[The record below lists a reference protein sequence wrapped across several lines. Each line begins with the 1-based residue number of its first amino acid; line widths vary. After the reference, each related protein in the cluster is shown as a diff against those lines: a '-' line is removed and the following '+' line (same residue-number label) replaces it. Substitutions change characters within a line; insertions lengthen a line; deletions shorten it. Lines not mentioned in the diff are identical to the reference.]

1 VNAFHRSRYS
11 EPARETAPPTTGVEA
26 DAPHP
31 ATSFMREDS
40 RPVLVAVDGSTGAWD
55 ALEWA
60 SAEAA
65 ARDCPLRII
74 HALTWPLMFDPF
86 GAVWSYRDDAA
97 DKEAAE
103 LLLIRAELRAREV
116 AHDLRVTTHL
126 QLGPTGPTILSHE
139 HDSSLIVLDRGH
151 SQGLGGA
158 LAGSPAARVARH
170 TDCPIAVIG
179 SAQEP
184 SCGPCQTRV
193 VVGLKGTGDRFAL
206 LGFAF
211 RAARRRGVGLTV
223 LHAWAPHDDPLET
236 KGRAAEDARKRRHL
250 YDLVAPWRAAFPE
263 VDVAH
268 RLVNASPGRALVDE
282 SAGAALLVIG
292 GSRSGRFSHS
302 LLGAP
307 TRAVLHAFSS
317 PVAIVR
323 E

>member
-1 VNAFHRSRYS
+1 VTAQ
-11 EPARETAPPTTGVEA
+11 PAPGVEA
-26 DAPHP
+26 DAKH
-31 ATSFMREDS
+31 AARSFVREDS

-60 SAEAA
+60 AAEAA
-65 ARDCPLRII
+65 ARDCPLRIM

-86 GAVWSYRDDAA
+86 GAVWTYRDDAA

-103 LLLIRAELRAREV
+103 LLLIQAEFRAREV
-116 AHDLRVTTHL
+116 AQDLRVTTHL
-126 QLGPTGPTILSHE
+126 QVGPTGPTILSHE

-151 SQGLGGA
+151 SRGLGGA

-170 TDCPIAVIG
+170 ADCPIAVIG
-179 SAQEP
+179 STHP
-184 SCGPCQTRV
+184 LRSGPCPTRV
-193 VVGLKGTGDRFAL
+193 VVGLNGAGDRIAL

-211 RAARRRGVGLTV
+211 RAARRRGVGVTA
-223 LHAWAPHDDPLET
+223 LHAWGPHDHPLET
-236 KGRAAEDARKRRHL
+236 NGWAADDARKRRYL
-250 YDLVAPWRAAFPE
+250 DDVLAPWRAAFPE
-263 VDVAH
+263 VDVAQ

-292 GSRSGRFSHS
+292 GSRSGRFSSS

-307 TRAVLHAFSS
+307 TRAVLHAVST
-317 PVAIVR
+317 PVTIVR

>member
-1 VNAFHRSRYS
+1 VNAFHRSRHT
-11 EPARETAPPTTGVEA
+11 EPAGKAPPTTALEA
-26 DAPHP
+26 DARQ
-31 ATSFMREDS
+31 ATTSFVREDS

-60 SAEAA
+60 AAEAA
-65 ARDCPLRII
+65 ARDCPLRIM

-86 GAVWSYRDDAA
+86 GAVWTYRDDPA

-103 LLLIRAELRAREV
+103 LILMQAEVRAREV

-126 QLGPTGPTILSHE
+126 QVGPIGPTILSHE

-151 SQGLGGA
+151 SRGLGGA
-158 LAGSPAARVARH
+158 LAGSPAARVARQA
-170 TDCPIAVIG
+170 DCPIAVIG
-179 SAQEP
+179 STHARRSGP
-184 SCGPCQTRV
+184 SPTRV

-211 RAARRRGVGLTV
+211 RAARRRGVGVTAI
-223 LHAWAPHDDPLET
+223 HAWAPHAHPLET
-236 KGRAAEDARKRRHL
+236 KGWASANARMRRSLHDVL
-250 YDLVAPWRAAFPE
+250 APWRAAFPD
-263 VDVAH
+263 VDVAQ

-292 GSRSGRFSHS
+292 GSRSGRLNRS

-307 TRAVLHAFSS
+307 TRAVLHAVSS
-317 PVAIVR
+317 PVTIVR